1 MTSTD
6 ANGSSTRQSRK
17 SEERKLSS
25 PKKSTGFQSG
35 TPKSGKRLV
44 RTSTKGARSNRITQD
59 TKATSGAAEMQEGE
73 TNLKKS
79 KESKSSDTKKPH
91 RKSKAKSISG
101 RLAAKNEAKQSPKR
115 DQRKSK
121 SPTSEKPKKSSA
133 TKRSATEKSRRSMRK
148 SREKESPDKAEVGQK
163 SKRGS
168 RRKSDRKSTSRERS
182 PKKKRKGPP
191 RPSDAKSTKSKKKS
205 RASQASSKQ
214 KKGSGDKN
222 AKKGK
227 KVKEKVVKLNRKAI
241 YKDLRN
247 IEKTIAGENQK
258 RQRLQWDKD
267 KLYFYWNCAVGKL
280 LEMNKTNSNLK
291 KKLEKLNLEVKHA
304 LPGEYWKKMHQ
315 ARLSREEKLQA
326 RNEEFAAMI
335 VQLRDAQKAKA
346 DSLFKAIQTEVNDT
360 YLVGQRYLSDVIG
373 IRKEYTENLTAT
385 LFEARE
391 KMRVL
396 EIEMNCKY
404 APILEEFEEE
414 MKKIRNQVPKER
426 QERYW
431 GVHFGEGSV
440 RRERALQLTN
450 YNATVKHLFNVEE
463 NFLEDVKTFKNHEEF
478 EDVKEGVKVS
488 FGSYHPHTLEELE
501 RETEEF
507 EGSLHTAIIFFRK
520 RLREN
525 FLSLD
530 DLHFF
535 IKRRSPLAYMKKV
548 AQEENELLKKLKSDE
563 LDQENSSKDGQYGR
577 IFFV

>member
-1 MTSTD
+1 MSHRTDSKIGSVSKSVSRRSVSQTCKENASSRTSMRSQSIQELPVLVPIQLMARLTPEKKLSSFQSRQALSKEIIERLKYPGLEIERQRLTAGLNKLNESLPKISSWQNIESNSMTSTD
-6 ANGSSTRQSRK
+6 ANGSSNRQSRK

-25 PKKSTGFQSG
+25 PKKLTGFQSG

-44 RTSTKGARSNRITQD
+44 RTSTKGARSNRITHD
-59 TKATSGAAEMQEGE
+59 TKATSGAEMQEGE

-101 RLAAKNEAKQSPKR
+101 RLPAKNEGKQSPKR

-133 TKRSATEKSRRSMRK
+133 TKRSVAEKGRRSMRK
-148 SREKESPDKAEVGQK
+148 SRENKSPDKAEVGQK

-258 RQRLQWDKD
+258 RQKLQWDKD

-326 RNEEFAAMI
+326 KNEEFAAMI

-414 MKKIRNQVPKER
+414 MKKMRNQVPKER

-431 GVHFGEGSV
+431 
-440 RRERALQLTN
+440 
-450 YNATVKHLFNVEE
+450 
-463 NFLEDVKTFKNHEEF
+463 D
-478 EDVKEGVKVS
+478 
-488 FGSYHPHTLEELE
+488 
-501 RETEEF
+501 
-507 EGSLHTAIIFFRK
+507 
-520 RLREN
+520 
-525 FLSLD
+525 
-530 DLHFF
+530 
-535 IKRRSPLAYMKKV
+535 
-548 AQEENELLKKLKSDE
+548 
-563 LDQENSSKDGQYGR
+563 
-577 IFFV
+577 